1 MAKLAVIAR
10 VVVPDGQG
18 RFLSILQHGKK
29 GRHAFPGGHVEDD
42 ESPSDAAVRELYEE
56 TGLRVSRLTP
66 LCQIVG
72 DGRITFLFLASASG
86 NVKESDEGPISWR
99 RPKDFVRGKYG
110 RFSIKAFACIAEAGL
125 L

>member
-29 GRHAFPGGHVEDD
+29 GRHAFPGGHVEDG
-42 ESPSDAAVRELYEE
+42 ENPADAAIRELHEE
-56 TGLRVSRLTP
+56 TGLQASRLTP
-66 LCQIVG
+66 LCEIVG
-72 DGRITFLFLASASG
+72 DGRITFLFLALASG
-86 NVKESDEGPISWR
+86 KIKESDEGPVSWR
-99 RPKDFVRGKYG
+99 RPKDFIRGKYG